1 MADEQSADQGVQLA
15 QTGANRP
22 PAAGDACAVTAEGTP
37 IDIPVLADASD
48 PDGDPLRILSASE
61 PSSGQVEITPDDTLA
76 FAAERPGLQRF
87 AYQVGDGRGGG
98 DTGEVVVF
106 VNPVTAELD
115 PPVLAGLSDRELSQ
129 IARAC
134 TSGVAD
140 QLVRL
145 EGPAIRIEDMAPG
158 ERIQA
163 ITEPGQQIEL
173 QSRDFVSATYLVVDG
188 GLLAITPN
196 GNVAYFSGFVAA
208 AESEAPPMITVAGG
222 PAVASDR
229 LLAALEPIA
238 EPAAGEAVGL
248 LPSPETGPEHWGGAN
263 FAPYDPGSIGPGL
276 EALGP
281 LLPTALGFGMP
292 PLLEN
297 AGATDLGGDGEEGPG
312 AAPPGGEPPGEEP
325 PGPTPPEQEN
335 LPPTLSLGA
344 DVSAEVG
351 EITRPVG
358 FVSAQPFP
366 ALSEGRA
373 IDLGLVNGVDPG
385 NLTLGPAAE
394 ARIIFR
400 DEFAALQNTLGVVL
414 VGEGGELIE
423 PRIVFARVEHADRD
437 PTFVSARPGGGPL
450 QPGDEIRLSE
460 LYPDVELAPG
470 DQFAFFTIVH
480 GFQLNGDLSDLELV
494 FQSGGRPATI
504 GDTAPDLFIV
514 GEDGSLEP
522 VQGRLFHSATV
533 SDDPL
538 ANPLNNGGS
547 GQVLSGLEADTS
559 GLTITFED
567 LVLNSGDNDFND
579 LTFEALVE
587 PSMVSS
593 LDFLRLNVALDATI
607 DSDDDLA
614 GATVTIS
621 DGFQAGDMLLLDTS
635 LLDGVELIADPSGRS
650 LELVGEA
657 PVATYVEILRS
668 LQLDP
673 ASVAGTREITFRLE
687 DAGGLRSEN
696 ARVAVNLTVEDA
708 ELGDDGNDIL
718 AGEFGVNDAISGRG
732 GNDVL
737 FGFSG
742 DDVLDG
748 GLGNDE
754 LHGGSGD
761 DLLIGGPGSDELS
774 GGAGADRHLYFTL
787 AERGDRLS
795 GFNADEG
802 DTLDFSELF
811 EGAATADD
819 IEAFVRFDPAG
830 GDVGV
835 SVDQDG
841 PGAAFDFIGMA
852 TLVDPTGVTTAQE
865 AADNGALAV

>member
-1 MADEQSADQGVQLA
+1 MADEQSAAQGVQLA
-15 QTGANRP
+15 QAGANRP

-37 IDIPVLADASD
+37 IEVPVLAGASD

-61 PSSGQVEITPDDTLA
+61 PASGEVEITPDDTLA

-98 DTGEVVVF
+98 DTGEVVAF
-106 VNPVTAELD
+106 VNPTAAELD
-115 PPVLAGLSDRELSQ
+115 PPVLAGLSDQELSQ

-140 QLVRL
+140 QVVRL

-158 ERIQA
+158 ERIEA

-188 GLLAITPN
+188 GLLVITPN

-208 AESEAPPMITVAGG
+208 AESDAPPMITVAEG

-263 FAPYDPGSIGPGL
+263 FTPYDPGSIGPGL

-297 AGATDLGGDGEEGPG
+297 AGSTLSDLGGDGRESAG
-312 AAPPGGEPPGEEP
+312 APPGEPPGP
-325 PGPTPPEQEN
+325 PPPEQEN

-351 EITRPVG
+351 EITRPVD
-358 FVSAQPFP
+358 FVSAPPFP
-366 ALSEGRA
+366 TLTERGA

-385 NLTLGPAAE
+385 NLTLGRAAD

-414 VGEGGELIE
+414 VGEGGELVE

-437 PTFVSARPGGGPL
+437 PAFLSARPGGGPL

-470 DQFAFFTIVH
+470 DQFAFFTVVH

-522 VQGRLFHSATV
+522 VQGRLFHSATG

-538 ANPLNNGGS
+538 ANPLNDGGG

-579 LTFEALVE
+579 VTFEALVE
-587 PSMVSS
+587 PSTASS
-593 LDFLRLNVALDATI
+593 LDFLRLNVAVDATI

-614 GATVTIS
+614 GATVTIT
-621 DGFQAGDMLLLDTS
+621 DGFQAGDMLLLDAS

-687 DAGGLRSEN
+687 DAGGLRSEE
-696 ARVAVNLTVEDA
+696 ATVAVNLTVEDA
-708 ELGDDGNDIL
+708 ELGDDGDDIL
-718 AGEFGVNDAISGRG
+718 AGEFGVNDAIAGRG
-732 GNDVL
+732 GNDL
-737 FGFSG
+737 LLGLSG

-748 GLGNDE
+748 GLGSDE

-761 DLLIGGPGSDELS
+761 DLLIGGPGGDRLS
-774 GGAGADRHLYFTL
+774 GEAGADRHLYFTL
-787 AERGDRLS
+787 AERGDRIS

-811 EGAATADD
+811 GGAASADD
-819 IEAFVRFDPAG
+819 VDGFVRFDAAG
-830 GDVGV
+830 GDIEV

-841 PGAAFDFIGMA
+841 AGPAFDFVGMA

-865 AADNGALAV
+865 AAENGSLVV